1 MANVAANVIVGL
13 TGVVRFAP
21 LATALPTTVVAVPN
35 VAFLDVGYLSDAGF
49 NKKETNSTQTI
60 KAWQN
65 GDVVRV
71 VQTEHSLQFDFTMI
85 ESNANALAAYW
96 GNYTAGAVT
105 INGLVLA
112 HRAWILD
119 VADGIDNKI
128 RYVVPDGQI
137 VSRGDISHV
146 NGSAVAYPVTL
157 ECFADVTGQKA
168 YVYYDTALIP

>member
-21 LATALPTTVVAVPN
+21 LGTALPTTVIATPN
-35 VAFLDVGYLSDAGF
+35 VAFLDVGYLADTGF
-49 NKKETNSTQTI
+49 DKKETNATQTI

-71 VQTEHSLQFDFTMI
+71 VQTEHSLQFAFTMI
-85 ESNANALAAYW
+85 ESNANVLAAYW
-96 GNYTAGAVT
+96 GNYAAGVST
-105 INGLVLA
+105 INGLVLP
-112 HRAWILD
+112 HKAWILD
-119 VADGIDNKI
+119 VADGVDNKI

-137 VSRGDISHV
+137 VERGDISHV
-146 NGSAVAYPVTL
+146 NGDSVSYPVVI
-157 ECFADVTGQKA
+157 ECFADVTAQKA